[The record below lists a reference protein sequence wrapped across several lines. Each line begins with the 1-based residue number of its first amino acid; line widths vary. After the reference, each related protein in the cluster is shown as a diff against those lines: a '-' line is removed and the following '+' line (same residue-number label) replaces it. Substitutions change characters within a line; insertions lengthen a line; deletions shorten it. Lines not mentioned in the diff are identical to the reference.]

1 MSEKLFEAF
10 LTKQFSNWALNNLN
24 SGYRYQFQSPD
35 SNNSNRLYGAF
46 VALSTENVAIK
57 NVNIPIV
64 QCETTKLLIV
74 LHSENRGGFS
84 ENFISHIR
92 DQVAGQQSELKNTS
106 LLVIHNSM
114 LDTLINSAEN
124 VAQKNCVWHPA
135 EIKKA
140 MFSLID
146 EHDSKRKVSECL
158 LEHRFNQIDD
168 DGATMFGFEDLFKAI
183 IDDGD
188 LRFDEIGLLNDPALE
203 NWDGPVGQI
212 NNRLEEN
219 KKLYERIEHI
229 THHFPN
235 SLDEKLA
242 ELDFSESFIKKH
254 FKGDESDAWKTGLEL
269 SACEQE
275 QKKNKENLLELEKE
289 SISQGTLFVKNKAET
304 KAGRRDRHLII
315 LLDEEQND
323 FEFELIFVGGKLEK
337 KQCSIKDN
345 KEDEISYSSPDNT
358 GGKRSRV
365 SVFGAYPSKAT
376 YFTFIVKRDKAA
388 ETFKFRV
395 LVLRKDEF
403 YEDAFKFNYL
413 IEPNKKRVTLQ
424 TEESSLVIAETG
436 SRAILEQSGQ
446 VFDNTSISEIDFEQL
461 VNESDQLDF
470 VVKGKT
476 TELCFNVEGAI
487 ATDSLSL
494 PLILDQDRFVR
505 LYQDDYF
512 GSFNRSKNKVLIDNK
527 EIAPKGRRLTLL
539 QWEAKLV
546 DQNILTRKD
555 HESSSVKL
563 MDIEGN
569 YPELYQAYKDFFD
582 LLIDK
587 KSLPSINGWGI
598 EFRKNIDQIVNEYN
612 VAIQQIKFD
621 TLLSKQQ
628 KQLVNIGFAEYDGV
642 EYITPFHPLV
652 LSYYLNLVESIVS
665 DEDDSFKGLPKVT
678 VARLNAQGLLPFVY
692 HPLHEFSYN
701 QAESDNCF
709 WLQLVPQK
717 DTSYDYVRKLVK
729 DKVTEFCDAFSAL
742 FTSGHRSSL
751 IINSVNNHHNKE
763 LFLGLI
769 DYVKIK
775 KDKVCQIHVNLYDDE
790 LTYCEFDRFADTH
803 SYDVLKELYGLDKG
817 SIREQA
823 DAIIDLLRT
832 RLTYSKF
839 KHRASEEGEYQE
851 QDYAHMSFFRNN
863 DRVQPTDVNVN
874 EELSGIVCHGLL
886 AGEAA
891 DNKDGEG
898 YFTAFGLKGV
908 NIEDKPHLQIAEKLS
923 GLIKPS
929 RKTNEQHSRS
939 KAMALA
945 VSDKFKQLL
954 ECSYRSSIWTT
965 IIDPKVTLDFF
976 ESEKDVVL
984 IHYSDNYTNSV
995 NYDAITVTQE
1005 TELYK
1010 KVLEQD
1016 EGGIIEE
1023 FNAFN
1028 GEWLLKM
1035 ITANDNDRKEKKGIV
1050 GAYKFVNCLLA
1061 QSDITWV
1068 PLSVAEMIRV
1078 AGNIGLKMSDS
1089 DFSRNV
1095 HGYRSGAISD
1105 DVLFVGFKNQQMIL
1119 LPLEVKTGK
1128 KQTHSKGVEQA
1139 KELKRYL
1146 TQDILGNNTLASH
1159 LYRGLFIRQ
1168 VLMQIDKYKLYHL
1181 YDKNY
1186 FDDLLA
1192 EREWWLQG
1200 DYKLAEIAEYPD
1212 GFLVSHVENETFF
1225 EADFKE
1231 VDNILK
1237 IQLPISYLSGFI
1249 RTPLGELFNNI
1260 KPEKLCHIPEKYILP
1275 KAPSLISITKTVLN
1289 DNVVALPTVDYDKI
1303 ESVSKF
1309 SEVAEPI
1316 QAKPITETNE
1326 PLTVLI
1332 GNNVQNDDEVYWEP
1346 TNTAKFM
1353 NTNSGIIGTMG
1364 TGKTQCTKSVIT
1376 QLYRNQH
1383 NNVDGKP
1390 IGVLIF
1396 DYKSDYVDDKFIQ
1409 ATNAK
1414 KFKLFKL
1421 PYNPLSLFGDTPML
1435 PIHTAAGFA
1444 ETMSKAYKLG
1454 PKQQLKLENIIL
1466 KAYDLAGIQPE
1477 DPSTWNR
1484 PAPTIENI
1492 WDLFLDQE
1500 KVEEDS
1506 LYAVLSKLARFKIFE
1521 TDPEKMMSLYELIDG
1536 VTVIELAGYPG
1547 EVQSLIVALTL
1558 DLFYSQMQK
1567 QGKPEVQGDFRQV
1580 SKLIL
1585 VDEADNFMSQ
1595 NFSSLRRILKEGRE
1609 YGVGVILSTQD
1620 ITLFKTSENDYSA
1633 YILSWIVHRVSQIK
1647 NQDIKSIFNIDDRS
1661 DQEQLMKT
1669 IRGLDKHYSL
1679 YVNGDK
1685 KITKIKDKAFWELVH
1700 DSK

>member
-1 MSEKLFEAF
+1 MSEKQFETF
-10 LTKQFSNWALNNLN
+10 LTEQFTNWATTNLN

-35 SNNSNRLYGAF
+35 SDNSNRLYDDF
-46 VALSTENVAIK
+46 VSLSTENVAIK
-57 NVNIPIV
+57 NINIPIV
-64 QCETTKLLIV
+64 KYEQIRLLVV
-74 LHSENRGGFS
+74 LHSENDGGFS

-92 DQVAGQQSELKNTS
+92 DEVAGQQSELKNSS
-106 LLVIHNSM
+106 LLIIHNSM

-124 VAQKNCVWHPA
+124 IAQKNWVWHPA

-146 EHDSKRKVSECL
+146 DHDSKRKVSVCL

-183 IDDGD
+183 VDDGD

-203 NWDGPVGQI
+203 NWNGPVGQI

-242 ELDFSESFIKKH
+242 ELDFGDTFINKH
-254 FKGDESDAWKTGLEL
+254 FKGEEPGAWKTCLEL

-289 SISQGTLFVKNKAET
+289 TISQGTLFVKNKAET
-304 KAGRRDRHLII
+304 KAGQRERHLII
-315 LLDEEQND
+315 LLDDEQD
-323 FEFELIFVGGKLEK
+323 GFEFELTFVGGKLEK

-365 SVFGAYPSKAT
+365 SVFGAYPDKAT
-376 YFTFIVKRDKAA
+376 YFSFIIKRDKAA
-388 ETFKFRV
+388 ERFKFKV

-403 YEDAFKFNYL
+403 YEEAFKFNYL
-413 IEPNKKRVTLQ
+413 IEPNKKRITLQ
-424 TEESSLVIAETG
+424 TEENSLVIAESG
-436 SRAILEQSGQ
+436 SRALLDQSGQ
-446 VFDNTSISEIDFEQL
+446 VFENTIVSEVDFEHL
-461 VNESDQLDF
+461 ANESDQLDF
-470 VVKGKT
+470 IVKGKT

-539 QWEAKLV
+539 QWEAQLV
-546 DQNILTRKD
+546 DQQLLTRKD
-555 HESSSVKL
+555 NDSSSLKL
-563 MDIEGN
+563 MDIEGS
-569 YPELYQAYKDFFD
+569 YPELYIAYKIFFD
-582 LLIDK
+582 LLTDK
-587 KSLPSINGWGI
+587 KTLPSINGWGAV
-598 EFRKNIDQIVNEYN
+598 FRQSVNQIVKEYN
-612 VAIQQIKFD
+612 LAIQQIKFD
-621 TLLSKQQ
+621 TLLSKHQ

-652 LSYYLNLVESIVS
+652 LSYYLNLVESIAS
-665 DEDDSFKGLPKVT
+665 EDGDSFKELPKVT

-692 HPLHEFSYN
+692 HPIHEFSYN
-701 QAESDNCF
+701 QVESDNCF

-717 DTSYDYVRKLVK
+717 DTSYEYVRKLVK

-769 DYVKIK
+769 DFVKVR
-775 KDKVCQIHVNLYDDE
+775 KDKVCQIHVNLYDDD
-790 LTYCEFDRFADTH
+790 LSYCEFDRFADTH
-803 SYDVLKELYGLDKG
+803 SYDVLKESYGLDKG

-832 RLTYSKF
+832 QLTYSKF
-839 KHRASEEGEYQE
+839 KHRDSVEDDYQDQE
-851 QDYAHMSFFRNN
+851 YAHMSFFRNN

-874 EELSGIVCHGLL
+874 EELSGVVCHGLL

-908 NIEDKPHLQIAEKLS
+908 NTDDKPHLKMAEKLS

-976 ESEKDVVL
+976 EAEKDVVL

-1005 TELYK
+1005 TDLYK

-1035 ITANDNDRKEKKGIV
+1035 ITANDNDRKEKKGII

-1105 DVLFVGFKNQQMIL
+1105 DVLFVGFKDQQVIL

-1181 YDKNY
+1181 YDKDY
-1186 FDDLLA
+1186 FDGLLA

-1212 GFLVSHVENETFF
+1212 GFMVSHVENETFF

-1231 VDNILK
+1231 VDDILK

-1249 RTPLGELFNNI
+1249 KTPLGELFSDI

-1275 KAPSLISITKTVLN
+1275 TSPLLTPATKATSEN
-1289 DNVVALPTVDYDKI
+1289 NVVELPSVDFV
-1303 ESVSKF
+1303 ETEQEPNLSKVD
-1309 SEVAEPI
+1309 EPVKVEPI
-1316 QAKPITETNE
+1316 VGSNE
-1326 PLTVLI
+1326 PLSVLI
-1332 GNNVQNDDEVYWEP
+1332 GNNIQNGDEVYWEP

-1435 PIHTAAGFA
+1435 PIHTARGFS
-1444 ETMSKAYKLG
+1444 ETMGKAFGLG
-1454 PKQQLKLENIIL
+1454 QKQQLKLRKLISE
-1466 KAYDLAGIQPE
+1466 AYDLAGIKKA
-1477 DPSTWNR
+1477 DPSTWHK
-1484 PAPTIENI
+1484 PAPTIADV
-1492 WDLFLDQE
+1492 WALFE
-1500 KVEEDS
+1500 ESEPTEDS
-1506 LYAVLSKLARFKIFE
+1506 LYAALESLYELEIFE
-1521 TDPEKMMSLYELIDG
+1521 TDITKCSSLYELVDG
-1536 VTVIELAGYPG
+1536 ITVVELAGYPG
-1547 EVQSLIVALTL
+1547 EIQNLVVALTL

-1620 ITLFKTSENDYSA
+1620 ITHFKTSENDYSA

-1647 NQDIKSIFNIDDRS
+1647 NQDIKSIFNKDDRAEQ
-1661 DQEQLMKT
+1661 DQLMKS

-1685 KITKIKDKAFWELVH
+1685 KITKIKDKAFWELLS
-1700 DSK
+1700 DL